1 MKKIELAENIYSS
14 TAIHNDNHREK
25 ILKVKDVCLKFKDI
39 APNYFEYFEP
49 LKIVIR
55 PIKGHTLAEYLF
67 YSNEIHITSKI
78 TAKKEIIKNLCH
90 EYTHANQYY
99 AGNLKVSYNIKYE
112 NYDFIWNSNTYS
124 YPYVNK
130 NYPDLPWEIQ
140 ADQTGNLALY
150 IYNEY
155 FKK

>member
-1 MKKIELAENIYSS
+1 MKKVKLTENIYSS
-14 TAIHNDNHREK
+14 SAIYNDEHKEK
-25 ILKVKDVCLKFKDI
+25 ILKVKDVCLQFADI
-39 APNYFEYFEP
+39 APNYFEYFKP
-49 LKIVIR
+49 LNIVIR
-55 PIKGHTLAEYLF
+55 PIRGYTLAEYLF

-78 TAKKEIIKNLCH
+78 TSRKEIIKNLCH

-99 AGNLKVSYNIKYE
+99 TGNLKVSYNIKYE
-112 NYDFIWNSNTYS
+112 NYDFIWKSNTYP

-140 ADQTGNLALY
+140 ADQTGNLAIY